1 MELYRS
7 IGKEIV
13 KIYGYSE
20 KLGVAQSILVALLML
35 SAILAVAALVLYLYV
50 RVHRQSKAWRTRLM
64 ALGAGLCALIG
75 ACMLVFP
82 HLFCM
87 FAGMADQTGDGGVLL
102 FAFVV
107 LIFVPMMLIGEYATD
122 LLIILPTLTGPV
134 LLIIS
139 AVLWTVAFKKSATPR
154 VPEST
159 NTPSE

>member
-20 KLGVAQSILVALLML
+20 KLGVAQSVIAAILLLA
-35 SAILAVAALVLYLYV
+35 AILAVAALVLYLYV
-50 RVHRQSKAWRTRLM
+50 RVHRKTKAWRTRLM

-87 FAGMADQTGDGGVLL
+87 FASMADQTGDGGVLL

-122 LLIILPTLTGPV
+122 LLIILPTLISPV
-134 LLIIS
+134 LLVTSVI
-139 AVLWTVAFKKSATPR
+139 LWIVAFKKASAPR

-159 NTPSE
+159 DIQIE